1 MQYQICTP
9 ETHPNEVTYFG
20 VTNFRNIRTKFGIK
34 TDDRRKHMY
43 IIGKTG
49 MGKSTLLE
57 NMVIQDIQRG
67 HGVAYV
73 DPHGDTVEM
82 LLNFIPKNRINDVVY
97 FNPSDIDFPIAFNI
111 LESIDEPHQ
120 KNLVASGLVA
130 VFKKLWADSW
140 GPRLEY
146 LLRNAILALLDYP
159 GATLLGVTRILVD
172 KEFRKKVIDKIKDPV
187 VKSFWVNEYSKYSN
201 QFQVEAISPIQ
212 NKVGQFLS
220 MSMIRNI
227 VGQVKSTIDI
237 RDIMD
242 NKKILLLNMSK
253 GRMGEDA
260 AMMLGATMITKM
272 QSAAM
277 SRVDMPEDERNDFY
291 LYVDE
296 LQNFAT
302 ESFAN
307 ILSEARKYRL
317 NLIMAHQY
325 IEQLPEVLRSAVFGN
340 VGTLVTFRVGAADA
354 EFLGKEFMPVFNETD
369 LVNLTKY
376 DMYLKLMIDGVTS
389 DPFSATGLPPLKHGI
404 YEGNAEKIVKV
415 SRERYAVRREI
426 IEDKIARWSGVDENL
441 IETSKK
447 DSSTNSKK
455 DEEGFKT
462 KCWNCGKDAYTKF
475 EPDGIRPVFCADCLK
490 LFKEGK
496 LRRED
501 FVKKAPIKK
510 QAETTKSSE
519 KDNNKNASDKS
530 KGLEGGDNTNK
541 NNSTMPGKKTSS
553 LSQAELSLAEALS
566 KNPINFKGQPIKVGV
581 QKQSSENKNIKKEVD
596 SELNLNS
603 YEKNNFSSEKQV
615 IGKKEDGGPNT
626 SLKPGDTVTFD

>member
-1 MQYQICTP
+1 MNYPICTP
-9 ETHPNEVTYFG
+9 ERHPNEVTYFG
-20 VTNFRNIRTKFGIK
+20 VTNFRNVKTKFGIK

-97 FNPSDIDFPIAFNI
+97 FNPADIDFPIAFNI

-277 SRVDMPEDERNDFY
+277 SRVDIPEEERSDFY

-340 VGTLVTFRVGAADA
+340 VGTLITFRVGAADA

-389 DPFSATGLPPLKHGI
+389 DPFSATGLPPLKHGA
-404 YEGNAEKIVKV
+404 YEGNAEKIINV
-415 SRERYAVRREI
+415 SRERYAVRREV

-441 IETSKK
+441 IDTSKK
-447 DSSTNSKK
+447 NLTANINTK
-455 DEEGFKT
+455 EPEGFKSQ
-462 KCWNCGKDAYTKF
+462 CWNCNKDAYTKF
-475 EPDGIRPVFCADCLK
+475 EPDGVRPVFCADCLK

-496 LRRED
+496 LKREN
-501 FVKKAPIKK
+501 FIKK
-510 QAETTKSSE
+510 SVQAQKPKADSNLKEE
-519 KDNNKNASDKS
+519 D
-530 KGLEGGDNTNK
+530 NK
-541 NNSTMPGKKTSS
+541 NNNVNVLRPRTKNNTIKAKENANIENKKI
-553 LSQAELSLAEALS
+553 LSQAEISLAEALS
-566 KNPINFKGQPIKVGV
+566 RNPINFKGKPIKNDSVSKIGGQSENV
-581 QKQSSENKNIKKEVD
+581 KEIGIKQKQNHTDLKASSVEKNIDKNKKEN
-596 SELNLNS
+596 SNLR
-603 YEKNNFSSEKQV
+603 
-615 IGKKEDGGPNT
+615 
-626 SLKPGDTVTFD
+626 PGETVTFD

>member
-1 MQYQICTP
+1 MKFPICTP
-9 ETHPNEVTYFG
+9 ELHPNEVIHFG
-20 VTNFRNIRTKFGIK
+20 ATNFRNSQTRFGIR

-43 IIGKTG
+43 VIGKTG

-82 LLNFIPKNRINDVVY
+82 LLNFIPSNRINDVVY
-97 FNPSDIDFPIAFNI
+97 FNPSDIDYPIAFNI

-172 KEFRKKVIDKIKDPV
+172 KEFRKKVIEKIKDPV
-187 VKSFWVNEYSKYSN
+187 VKSFWINEYSKYSN

-237 RDIMD
+237 RSIMD

-277 SRVDMPEDERNDFY
+277 SRVDLPEDERNDFY

-317 NLIMAHQY
+317 NLVMAHQY
-325 IEQLPEVLRSAVFGN
+325 IEQLPEVLRSSVFGN
-340 VGTLVTFRVGAADA
+340 VGTLITFRVGAGDA

-389 DPFSATGLPPLKHGI
+389 DPFSATGLPPLKNGP
-404 YEGNAEKIVKV
+404 YEGHADKIINV
-415 SRERYAVRREI
+415 SRERYAMKREI
-426 IEDKIARWSGVDENL
+426 IEDKIARWSGVDE
-441 IETSKK
+441 ETLA
-447 DSSTNSKK
+447 SSLKPSQSDAPPASNN
-455 DEEGFKT
+455 EGIKSP
-462 KCWNCGKDAYTKF
+462 CSNCGKDAFTKF
-475 EPDGIRPVFCADCLK
+475 EPDGVRPVFCPDCLK

-496 LRRED
+496 LKRSD
-501 FVKKAPIKK
+501 F
-510 QAETTKSSE
+510 T
-519 KDNNKNASDKS
+519 
-530 KGLEGGDNTNK
+530 K
-541 NNSTMPGKKTSS
+541 NNSQKSAGLAKSSVLKPEPLSEDQVRSEKSEKKIEKKSEEELENNFTQAEMS
-553 LSQAELSLAEALS
+553 LSQALSMG
-566 KNPINFKGQPIKVGV
+566 PVNFKGQKINNQTNISANEKKQPESSNDEKLTVDDNLS
-581 QKQSSENKNIKKEVD
+581 QKTPEQKI
-596 SELNLNS
+596 
-603 YEKNNFSSEKQV
+603 
-615 IGKKEDGGPNT
+615 
-626 SLKPGDTVTFD
+626 KPGSVISFD

>member
-1 MQYQICTP
+1 MNYPICTP
-9 ETHPNEVTYFG
+9 ERHPNEVTYFG
-20 VTNFRNIRTKFGIK
+20 VTNFRNIKTKFGIK

-97 FNPSDIDFPIAFNI
+97 FNPADIDFPIAFNI

-277 SRVDMPEDERNDFY
+277 SRVDMPEEERSDFY

-340 VGTLVTFRVGAADA
+340 VGTLITFRVGAADA

-389 DPFSATGLPPLKHGI
+389 DPFSATGLPPLKYGA
-404 YEGNAEKIVKV
+404 YEGNAEKIVNV
-415 SRERYAVRREI
+415 SRERYAVRREV
-426 IEDKIARWSGVDENL
+426 IEDKIARWSGVNENL
-441 IETSKK
+441 IDTSKK
-447 DSSTNSKK
+447 NLASNINSS
-455 DEEGFKT
+455 EPEGFKSQ
-462 KCWNCGKDAYTKF
+462 CWNCGKDAYTKF
-475 EPDGIRPVFCADCLK
+475 EPDGVRPVFCADCLK

-496 LRRED
+496 LKRED
-501 FVKKAPIKK
+501 FIKK
-510 QAETTKSSE
+510 SVQTQKPKT
-519 KDNNKNASDKS
+519 DNNLKEED
-530 KGLEGGDNTNK
+530 NK
-541 NNSTMPGKKTSS
+541 NNNVKVLKPRTKNNAIKDKEDANLENKKI
-553 LSQAELSLAEALS
+553 LSQAEISLAEALS
-566 KNPINFKGQPIKVGV
+566 RNPINFKGKPIKNDSVRKIDRQSANV
-581 QKQSSENKNIKKEVD
+581 KEISINEKQNHTGLKPSAVEKNINKNEKE
-596 SELNLNS
+596 SSNLR
-603 YEKNNFSSEKQV
+603 
-615 IGKKEDGGPNT
+615 
-626 SLKPGDTVTFD
+626 PGETVTFD